1 MLGQYLAAPLRAPSL
16 PIRGNYQWTAP
27 KREPK
32 NVGQVDQGDIRQDR
46 DKKEIEWLG
55 SSKEDLRDF
64 PPQAR
69 QRAGY
74 QLDILQDGD
83 EPDDWKPM
91 TTVGVGVQEIRIKGD
106 DGAFRVFY
114 VANRPEAIYV
124 LHAFRKTTQKT
135 EKRDIDLAKA
145 RLKSLD

>member
-1 MLGQYLAAPLRAPSL
+1 M
-16 PIRGNYQWTAP
+16 
-27 KREPK
+27 
-32 NVGQVDQGDIRQDR
+32 QDEV
-46 DKKEIEWLG
+46 KAIEWVG

-64 PPQAR
+64 PPEAR

-74 QLDILQDGD
+74 QLELIQEGE
-83 EPDDWKPM
+83 EPSDWKPM
-91 TTVGVGVQEIRIKGD
+91 DSLGQGVREIRIKCK

-114 VANRPEAIYV
+114 VVNRPEAVYV

-145 RLKSLD
+145 RYKSLD